1 MTQVFVLIMFI
12 ATENSY
18 HSGAGGIAVDF
29 NSQQACLQ
37 AGSSLASDTTA
48 RNNYVL
54 TWGCFKK

>member
-1 MTQVFVLIMFI
+1 MTQVFVLIMFV
-12 ATENSY
+12 ATDQFRT
-18 HSGAGGIAVDF
+18 GAGGIAVDF

-37 AGSSLASDTTA
+37 AGSSLASDTAA